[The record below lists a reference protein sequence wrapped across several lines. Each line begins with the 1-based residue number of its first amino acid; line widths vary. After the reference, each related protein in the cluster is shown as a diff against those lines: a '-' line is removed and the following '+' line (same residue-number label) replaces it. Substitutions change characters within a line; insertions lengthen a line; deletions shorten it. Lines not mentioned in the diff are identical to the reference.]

1 MLSTHDDFRNLDT
14 ILVGSHGARGRP
26 DEELSEPDGRRR
38 RQPSIGNLP
47 VTASFPRIGFQAWM
61 PIDPQRRWLGQN
73 TIAHSRFKGA
83 EFVVS
88 NPKWVVRGGLRTNVG
103 DLRVQSVRPCFPS
116 NAVSVDRRAGVP
128 GPEWRLN
135 NWGSLASGKCH
146 LLNIV
151 PVFFPDTGL
160 FAVE

>member
-103 DLRVQSVRPCFPS
+103 DLRVQSVRPLFPVKRCFCRSASRGAWTRVETQQLGISCIREVPPAQHRS
-116 NAVSVDRRAGVP
+116 SFLSRHRAF
-128 GPEWRLN
+128 
-135 NWGSLASGKCH
+135 CC
-146 LLNIV
+146 
-151 PVFFPDTGL
+151 
-160 FAVE
+160 